1 MTRVLAEAE
10 IDKIK
15 SVVSDKS
22 EIAYVYLFGSA
33 RQRLLSH
40 SDIDLMIGG
49 ELSPDERADLSMRL
63 SLKLGRQIDLVFSG
77 EARSEVLLRA
87 LSSGIPILVRDR
99 ERLKDDYFKNFHLYD
114 QATPLKRIRLERLKK
129 VYRNG

>member
-1 MTRVLAEAE
+1 VLAEAE

>member
-15 SVVSDKS
+15 SVIYNKS

-33 RQRLLSH
+33 RHRLLSH

-63 SLKLGRQIDLVFSG
+63 SLELGRQIDLVFSG

-99 ERLKDDYFKNFHLYD
+99 ERVKDDYFKNFHLND